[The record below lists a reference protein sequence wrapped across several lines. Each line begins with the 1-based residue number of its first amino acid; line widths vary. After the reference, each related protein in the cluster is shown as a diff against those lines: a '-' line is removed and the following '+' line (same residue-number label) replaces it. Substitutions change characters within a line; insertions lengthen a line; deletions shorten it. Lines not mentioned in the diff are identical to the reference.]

1 MNFNP
6 DDPKYTAYVL
16 GELSDADRAAVDAE
30 LHADPRV
37 AALVAEIQTMT
48 QSLAKELR
56 TEALPTLAKN
66 QREEILAAAN
76 TPVVATRS
84 NGKRGRRIA
93 WIMAISASLLLAA
106 GGGWVLRGLSTDSAN
121 RSVSSNS
128 LKQLGLA
135 MENYEDKR
143 PSVPPSY
150 GGVSPSA
157 VTGLDPTG
165 SAPRVQDIQFR
176 QGGFTAA
183 TPPLGGF
190 DAASMAQMQKAS
202 SPTPSQTSVKGFQF
216 ADDGRTGVGGQGLV
230 GQSLNPLVGADNS
243 VNTVALGTNYYAGGT
258 VAKGGTVAWTANSGS
273 DRGLPHAISIAGDGS
288 GIAGPG
294 PGIVMNNS
302 NSAETAR
309 ILTLKSNTSPSAMK
323 TALLAV
329 LGDQARAAGER
340 EFNTESYDPLVDNQF
355 LAVADNPLSTFS
367 IDVDTASYSN
377 LRRFLLQQ
385 NQLPPAGA
393 VRIEELINYFHYE
406 YPQPEGDRPFS
417 VTTEVASC
425 PWQPDHRLVR
435 IGLKGAKFPPTNG
448 RFRTSYF

>member
-1 MNFNP
+1 MNAPPIIHWHPNPPAEPGASERKYPIRTTRANLPEEIIMNFNP

-48 QSLAKELR
+48 QSLAQELR
-56 TEALPTLAKN
+56 SEALPTLSKN

-76 TPVVATRS
+76 TPIVVGRS

-165 SAPRVQDIQFR
+165 SAAQVQDIQFR

-216 ADDGRTGVGGQGLV
+216 ADDGRSAVGGQGLV
-230 GQSLNPLVGADNS
+230 GQSPNPLVGADNS
-243 VNTVALGTNYYAGGT
+243 VNTV
-258 VAKGGTVAWTANSGS
+258 VA
-273 DRGLPHAISIAGDGS
+273 RH
-288 GIAGPG
+288 
-294 PGIVMNNS
+294 
-302 NSAETAR
+302 E
-309 ILTLKSNTSPSAMK
+309 
-323 TALLAV
+323 LL
-329 LGDQARAAGER
+329 RWR
-340 EFNTESYDPLVDNQF
+340 
-355 LAVADNPLSTFS
+355 
-367 IDVDTASYSN
+367 
-377 LRRFLLQQ
+377 
-385 NQLPPAGA
+385 
-393 VRIEELINYFHYE
+393 
-406 YPQPEGDRPFS
+406 
-417 VTTEVASC
+417 
-425 PWQPDHRLVR
+425 HRC
-435 IGLKGAKFPPTNG
+435 
-448 RFRTSYF
+448 